1 MLREVS
7 FQHESWPLKKS
18 FSISRGTKTS
28 AEVIYLEIQQDHH
41 KGKGEAVPY
50 VRYGESIDS
59 VISQLNT
66 VKGDIEQGSDRN
78 NLLDILPP
86 GAARNAID
94 CALWDLESKLNG
106 ISPWKSANKNKPKSI
121 RTALTVSLSSPD
133 KMAEEALDYGKCD
146 LLKLKLGSENVLESI
161 TAVRQV
167 APKAKIIIDAN
178 EAWSEEQ
185 LRSWQEQLFEMSI
198 DLVEQPLS
206 SDKDDCL
213 REFQHLVPICADES
227 CHTTED
233 IERLVGLYDYV
244 NLKLDKTGGLT
255 EALNCKNMAKERG
268 LGLMIGCMVS
278 TSLSMAPALLLTED
292 VDFIDL
298 DGPFLL
304 AKDRDPSLIG
314 SSSELIYDSDV
325 WG

>member
-1 MLREVS
+1 M
-7 FQHESWPLKKS
+7 
-18 FSISRGTKTS
+18 
-28 AEVIYLEIQQDHH
+28 
-41 KGKGEAVPY
+41 
-50 VRYGESIDS
+50 
-59 VISQLNT
+59 
-66 VKGDIEQGSDRN
+66 
-78 NLLDILPP
+78 
-86 GAARNAID
+86 
-94 CALWDLESKLNG
+94 WDLESKLNG
-106 ISPWKSANKNKPKSI
+106 ISPWESVNQNKPKNI

-133 KMAEEALDYGKCD
+133 RMAKEALNYGKCD

-161 TAVRQV
+161 AAVRQV

-185 LRSWQEQLFEMSI
+185 LRSWQEQLFKMNI

-206 SDKDDCL
+206 SDQDNCL
-213 REFQHLVPICADES
+213 GNFQHLVPICADES
-227 CHTTED
+227 CHTAED
-233 IERLVGLYDYV
+233 IDRLIGLYDYV

-268 LGLMIGCMVS
+268 LGIMVGCMVS
-278 TSLSMAPALLLTED
+278 TSLSMAPALLLAED

-304 AKDRDPSLIG
+304 TKDRFPSLIG
-314 SSSELIYDSDV
+314 SSDELIYNPAV